1 MGTIEESVQALLVES
16 LGATL
21 TRRTAERIVADV
33 HRNRAGVAL
42 PTDVDGLLA
51 LVRGDLAQ
59 ATFLRV
65 GMRAPLAL
73 SELEDRLLALDVV
86 PLDAWSAPRVR
97 LVIVGGSGEVA
108 SHLARQ
114 IGAHHATCVRELH
127 ELLIA
132 LDGDERTL
140 LVVDNDAAL
149 PAGSLDAATLARFVP
164 DFPDHVLT
172 FVAAS
177 SPAMREAYLST
188 GAAFRATLRGE
199 PLDHP
204 DVPQLLRDLVRGE
217 SRSEPRRM
225 RSGSTSTTTGPARAA

>member
-1 MGTIEESVQALLVES
+1 MGDIEESVQALLVES
-16 LGATL
+16 LATTL
-21 TRRTAERIVADV
+21 TRRMAERIVADV

-42 PTDVDGLLA
+42 PTDVAGLLT
-51 LVRGDLAQ
+51 LVRGDLAH

-65 GMRAPLAL
+65 GTRAPLAL
-73 SELEDRLLALDVV
+73 SEIEERLLALDVV

-97 LVIVGGSGEVA
+97 LVLVGGCGEVA

-114 IGAHHATCVRELH
+114 IGAHHATSVREVH

-140 LVVDNDAAL
+140 VVIDGDA
-149 PAGSLDAATLARFVP
+149 PTSCLDAATLARFVP
-164 DFPDHVLT
+164 DFPNHVLT

-177 SPAMREAYLST
+177 SPAAREAYLST
-188 GAAFRATLRGE
+188 GAAFRATLRAE

-204 DVPQLLRDLVRGE
+204 DVPRLLRDLVRGD
-217 SRSEPRRM
+217 SRGKTRRT
-225 RSGSTSTTTGPARAA
+225 RGSSTSTTTGPARAA

>member
-33 HRNRAGVAL
+33 RRNRAGVAL

-51 LVRGDLAQ
+51 MVRGDLAK
-59 ATFLRV
+59 AAFLRV
-65 GMRAPLAL
+65 GSRAPLAL
-73 SELEDRLLALDVV
+73 SDLEERLLALDVV

-97 LVIVGGSGEVA
+97 LVLVGRSAEDA
-108 SHLARQ
+108 CHLARE
-114 IGAHHATCVRELH
+114 IGAHHVARVSELH

-132 LDGDERTL
+132 LDSDERTVV
-140 LVVDNDAAL
+140 VVDTDAL
-149 PAGSLDAATLARFVP
+149 RGSLDAATLARFVP
-164 DFPDHVLT
+164 DFPSHVLT
-172 FVAAS
+172 FVASS
-177 SPAMREAYLST
+177 SPATREAYLST
-188 GAAFRATLRGE
+188 GAAFRATLRTE

-217 SRSEPRRM
+217 CRTKPRRT
-225 RSGSTSTTTGPARAA
+225 RGGSTSTTTGPARAA